1 MISPLLNANEAAE
14 FRSYWKTAPTQRA
27 ACLKY
32 QIKPKQLKSWLAEL
46 DLQSFPS
53 SRPQRTKASATGDDR
68 DLAKRLQQ
76 EEEEPHR
83 SIASRFRPQGQTTLN
98 PHR

>member
-1 MISPLLNANEAAE
+1 MSNLSLNANEAAE

-32 QIKPKQLKSWLAEL
+32 KIKPRQLKSWLAEL

-53 SRPQRTKASATGDDR
+53 SRPQHTKASITGDDQA
-68 DLAKRLQQ
+68 LARRIHG
-76 EEEEPHR
+76 EEEPHQ